1 MIIIQSTRILFSVY
15 FIRYYLYFPCVM
27 TYCVPFP
34 LSVCVQVYLVL
45 AAVLSLLEDIPNSL
59 LTVSVHQPSS
69 CSDCE
74 SVGVCVCGWV
84 CVGVEGV
91 TVWMDGIDCS
101 IVILVRT

>member
-1 MIIIQSTRILFSVY
+1 M
-15 FIRYYLYFPCVM
+15 
-27 TYCVPFP
+27 
-34 LSVCVQVYLVL
+34 L

-74 SVGVCVCGWV
+74 SVCVCVCGCGGCHCV
-84 CVGVEGV
+84 DVGVGVGVGVEGV